1 MVLMVPLMGDKE
13 ATLVLLILCSVLV
26 VLSNSGLV
34 EASGTIYIRADGS
47 VEGTDKIQ
55 RNGNVY
61 TITDNIC
68 EPLVVERDN
77 ILVDG
82 AGYCIEGQHT
92 SPSQSPEGTGIL
104 VDSRTNV
111 TISNVAIQN
120 FLYGICINSSSKNR
134 ITKSNITSNSKGI
147 FIEHSSDNRIRESQ
161 ITNNLDVGVY
171 VFESS
176 DTHIGENIIEKNLN
190 DGVSL
195 VLSSGDLNVIDYC
208 DIRDNG
214 VGIRIMNSSV
224 RHYVTQNNIT
234 NNSVGVHLA
243 ASSIG
248 VQFNN
253 IANNGVGIQIAG
265 SDNEI
270 DHNNFINNTEQVHDI
285 GWDSPEKASSANSW
299 YEGDTGNHW
308 SDYDG
313 TGDTPYVIDED
324 NQDRFPVMKPF
335 TIPYNPTIPTTEDF
349 TISNI
354 VWTAIILTLLA
365 AALLIYL
372 RMTKSTK
379 KPKFPR

>member
-1 MVLMVPLMGDKE
+1 MGDKE

-26 VLSNSGLV
+26 VLPNIGLV

-47 VEGTDKIQ
+47 VEGTDRIQ
-55 RNGNVY
+55 RNRNVY
-61 TITDNIC
+61 TLTDNIY

-77 ILVDG
+77 VVVDG
-82 AGYCIEGQHT
+82 AGYSIEGPHT
-92 SPSQSPEGTGIL
+92 SPAQSPEGTGIL

-111 TISNVAIQN
+111 TICDVAIQN

-134 ITKSNITSNSKGI
+134 ITNCNITSN
-147 FIEHSSDNRIRESQ
+147 F
-161 ITNNLDVGVY
+161 DVGVY

-176 DTHIGENIIEKNLN
+176 DIHIGENIIADNLN

-214 VGIRIMNSSV
+214 VGIRIRNSSV

-234 NNSVGVHLA
+234 NNCVGVHLE
-243 ASSIG
+243 ASSTG

-285 GWDSPEKASSANSW
+285 AWDSPETPPSANIW

-308 SDYDG
+308 SNYDG
-313 TGDTPYVIDED
+313 TGDTPYVIDEN

-349 TISNI
+349 TTSNI
-354 VWTAIILTLLA
+354 VWTVIILAVLA
-365 AALLIYL
+365 AALLIYF
-372 RMTKSTK
+372 RRTRSTK
-379 KPKFPR
+379 KPKSFQDDAITCSSLQTKTCPKQLG